1 MLFKRN
7 ANCKKKIGILG
18 LAYKPNV
25 PYLDESQPLKIAK
38 RLLADGYEVFVYDE
52 LAEENARKELTGNIN
67 FCSSVEECVEKSDV
81 IFVGTSNFKDVK
93 SRGKVVL
100 NPW

>member
-1 MLFKRN
+1 MLK
-7 ANCKKKIGILG
+7 CEG
-18 LAYKPNV
+18 V
-25 PYLDESQPLKIAK
+25 H
-38 RLLADGYEVFVYDE
+38 
-52 LAEENARKELTGNIN
+52 
-67 FCSSVEECVEKSDV
+67 FCSTVEECVGEAEV